1 MQVMNLV
8 DDRDIWIMY
17 SQFLVYEDSPGNE
30 QSTFIISAFWDK
42 DSPTTT
48 LWFIKEI
55 VQNKHSQ
62 AFKNCVWVCEREG
75 EWHTS
80 LFLRLYNTL
89 ARHMRS

>member
-17 SQFLVYEDSPGNE
+17 SQFLVYEHSPENE

-42 DSPTTT
+42 DSPPPTT

-55 VQNKHSQ
+55 VQNKQ
-62 AFKNCVWVCEREG
+62 QTL
-75 EWHTS
+75 TS
-80 LFLRLYNTL
+80 SPSFSLIPCFIKVI
-89 ARHMRS
+89 